1 MKRMSSGKTGE
12 LRFNS
17 DIFLPMLPSEYFAR
31 NCWVGVSQPRALDAQ
46 IRTQLGPDRFM
57 WGNDYPHEE
66 GTGPFTRE
74 HLRQVFHGTPEPE
87 MRNILAGN
95 AASLYKFDLASLAP
109 YAAKYGPTV
118 AELSE
123 PLTELPADPNQALLL
138 GAAGLSAS

>member
-1 MKRMSSGKTGE
+1 
-12 LRFNS
+12 
-17 DIFLPMLPSEYFAR
+17 
-31 NCWVGVSQPRALDAQ
+31 
-46 IRTQLGPDRFM
+46 
-57 WGNDYPHEE
+57 
-66 GTGPFTRE
+66 
-74 HLRQVFHGTPEPE
+74 